1 MKPLEDLVERVKT
14 LVTSEEDKA
23 LAVALATDLAGLMAK
38 QLAGEDVTAELRH
51 TRAQALNLSAAMAAD
66 INAEVSNWI
75 SSLLSATI
83 SKLVGNPF

>member
-1 MKPLEDLVERVKT
+1 
-14 LVTSEEDKA
+14 
-23 LAVALATDLAGLMAK
+23 
-38 QLAGEDVTAELRH
+38 
-51 TRAQALNLSAAMAAD
+51 MAAD